1 MPIARFWSANGAKK
15 KLELMR
21 TLSAVYQ
28 QHDGRCTMKIEVC
41 GSGCSK
47 CAELEKR
54 AKEAVS
60 QAAVNATVE
69 HVYDMAKII
78 ERGIFITPALLIDGK
93 TVASGKIPSVE
104 EIASLLK
111 R

>member
-1 MPIARFWSANGAKK
+1 
-15 KLELMR
+15 
-21 TLSAVYQ
+21 
-28 QHDGRCTMKIEVC
+28 MKIEVC

-54 AKEAVS
+54 AREAV
-60 QAAVNATVE
+60 AIAGIDATVE
-69 HVYDMAKII
+69 HVYEMNKII
-78 ERGIFITPALLIDGK
+78 ERGIFMTPALIIDGK

-104 EIASLLK
+104 EIMNILG

>member
-1 MPIARFWSANGAKK
+1 
-15 KLELMR
+15 
-21 TLSAVYQ
+21 
-28 QHDGRCTMKIEVC
+28 MKIEVC

-54 AKEAVS
+54 AREAVAIVGIDAS
-60 QAAVNATVE
+60 VE

-78 ERGIFITPALLIDGK
+78 ERGIIMTPALVIDGK
-93 TVASGKIPSVE
+93 TMSSGKIPSVE
-104 EIASLLK
+104 EISDFLK